1 MDMKDNR
8 NLRIGILLSLG
19 SVLITCT
26 IYLGYHFMMAEEI
39 NRDLNMEY
47 ALLARENKELQQKL
61 EEKEKAGSR
70 VPT

>member
-8 NLRIGILLSLG
+8 NLTIGILLSLG
-19 SVLITCT
+19 SVLLTCT
-26 IYLGYHFMMAEEI
+26 LYLEYHFMMAEGI